1 MALGGFD
8 RALWLVILGLLAAIA
23 GVAVYKVQPL
33 LNPKPVLSAPL
44 DPGCDL
50 RLGPCRARFPGGGEL
65 TFEIR
70 PSTLPVLVPLT
81 LKVAV
86 DGLEASAAE
95 VDFAGV
101 DMNMGFNRVALRPV
115 GGGRFEGEG
124 MLPTCVRDRM
134 SWEAK
139 VLVQSRAGL
148 AAAPFRFETRRNP

>member
-1 MALGGFD
+1 MAMRGFD
-8 RALWLVILGLLAAIA
+8 RALWLGILGLLALIA

-44 DPGCDL
+44 DPACDL
-50 RLGPCRARFPGGGEL
+50 RLAPCTAQFPGGGEL
-65 TFEIR
+65 TFEVL

-81 LKVAV
+81 LRVAV
-86 DGLEASAAE
+86 KGLEARAAE

-101 DMNMGFNRVALRPV
+101 DMSMGFNRARLTPV

-134 SWEAK
+134 TWEAR
-139 VLVQSRAGL
+139 VLVQSPAGL
-148 AAAPFRFETRRNP
+148 VAAPFRFETRRRP